1 MGGDEQRQQWR
12 RAIQI
17 SEGLLLAGLADLEA
31 HPEVEEGIG
40 HQHQHDVAVLLGEL
54 DRHRH
59 VCRLG
64 FFSFVLLEME
74 IGNES
79 RMEGGCRLWSED
91 LLIVD
96 RHVL

>member
-17 SEGLLLAGLADLEA
+17 SEGLLSAGLADLEA

-54 DRHRH
+54 D
-59 VCRLG
+59 
-64 FFSFVLLEME
+64 
-74 IGNES
+74 
-79 RMEGGCRLWSED
+79 
-91 LLIVD
+91 
-96 RHVL
+96 